1 MMIGALLY
9 AKHSR
14 RVDRVNLTYGICP
27 RLSPAGPP
35 ARRARAPR
43 PSCASMH
50 AALPTEAP
58 PQVFADVSSITSCE
72 ANDRAAKQSDT
83 GSDTW
88 EHSMLLMTT
97 PAHAPW
103 LLHRHRYVEECS
115 RLTGRLALCALLA
128 ALALFTAGLV
138 NVTEAAHRRGDLP
151 HRLGLGLGL
160 RLGLG

>member
-1 MMIGALLY
+1 MTGALLY
-9 AKHSR
+9 AKHGR
-14 RVDRVNLTYGICP
+14 RVYRVKDDMSAFI
-27 RLSPAGPP
+27 SPG
-35 ARRARAPR
+35 RHHGGRAPPR

-50 AALPTEAP
+50 AALPTEDP

-83 GSDTW
+83 GSDTS
-88 EHSMLLMTT
+88 EHSMLLMST
-97 PAHAPW
+97 PDAPW

-151 HRLGLGLGL
+151 HRLGLGLRIG
-160 RLGLG
+160 LGLGLG

>member
-1 MMIGALLY
+1 
-9 AKHSR
+9 
-14 RVDRVNLTYGICP
+14 
-27 RLSPAGPP
+27 
-35 ARRARAPR
+35 
-43 PSCASMH
+43 MH

-83 GSDTW
+83 GSDTS

-138 NVTEAAHRRGDLP
+138 NITEAAHRRGDLP
-151 HRLGLGLGL
+151 HRLGLGP
-160 RLGLG
+160 RLGLGLG

>member
-1 MMIGALLY
+1 MAND
-9 AKHSR
+9 R
-14 RVDRVNLTYGICP
+14 RITVREARAARIQSAIISAFYLP
-27 RLSPAGPP
+27 GPP
-35 ARRARAPR
+35 SRRARAPPR

-83 GSDTW
+83 GSDTS
-88 EHSMLLMTT
+88 EHSMLLMST
-97 PAHAPW
+97 PDGAPW

-151 HRLGLGLGL
+151 HRLGLGR
-160 RLGLG
+160 RLGLGLGLG

>member
-1 MMIGALLY
+1 MTGALLY
-9 AKHSR
+9 AKHGR
-14 RVDRVNLTYGICP
+14 RVYRVKDDMSAFI
-27 RLSPAGPP
+27 SPG
-35 ARRARAPR
+35 RHHGGRAPPR

-72 ANDRAAKQSDT
+72 ANDRAAKQSDN
-83 GSDTW
+83 GSDTS

-97 PAHAPW
+97 PDGAPW

-138 NVTEAAHRRGDLP
+138 NITEAAHRRGDLP
-151 HRLGLGLGL
+151 HRLGLGR
-160 RLGLG
+160 RLGLGLGLG